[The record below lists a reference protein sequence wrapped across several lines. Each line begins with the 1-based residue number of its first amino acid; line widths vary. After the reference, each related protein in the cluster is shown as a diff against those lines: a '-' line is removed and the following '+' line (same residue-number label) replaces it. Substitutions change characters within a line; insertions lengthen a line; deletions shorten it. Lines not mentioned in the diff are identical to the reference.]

1 MTARAR
7 RRGAAATRADGARP
21 DLLAR
26 LAARSAERAQQQLLR
41 RLVTV
46 DAVDGPWLTLEGRR
60 LLGFCSNDYLGLAG
74 DARVRAALARA
85 VAEHGVGS
93 GAAHLVCGHHR
104 AHAALEAELADW
116 LGRERALCFSSGW
129 MAALGCAGAVL
140 ERGDLSVQDKWN
152 HASLLDAARYAG
164 AELVRYPHADA
175 GAAAR
180 QLATR
185 GGRAALL
192 ASDGVFSMDGDV
204 APLAALAA
212 LAARERATLLIDD
225 AHALGVLG
233 PEGRGSV
240 AEAGLGPDQ
249 VPVLLATLGKALGTG
264 GAFIAGSH
272 ALIEGLLQFARPYVY
287 TTAAPPAL
295 AAATLTA
302 LRIARTE
309 DWRRQHL
316 QALIER
322 FKRGAAELGL
332 ALPPSRT
339 PIQPLAVADAGRALV
354 LQQAL
359 AARGVWVQAI
369 RPPTV
374 PSARLR
380 ITLSAAHGERDVD
393 ALLAALAAERGL
405 LATPA

>member
-1 MTARAR
+1 
-7 RRGAAATRADGARP
+7 
-21 DLLAR
+21 
-26 LAARSAERAQQQLLR
+26 
-41 RLVTV
+41 
-46 DAVDGPWLTLEGRR
+46 
-60 LLGFCSNDYLGLAG
+60 
-74 DARVRAALARA
+74 
-85 VAEHGVGS
+85 
-93 GAAHLVCGHHR
+93 
-104 AHAALEAELADW
+104 
-116 LGRERALCFSSGW
+116 
-129 MAALGCAGAVL
+129 
-140 ERGDLSVQDKWN
+140 VQDKWN
-152 HASLLDAARYAG
+152 HASLLDAARYAA

-204 APLAALAA
+204 APLAELAE

-264 GAFIAGSH
+264 GAFIAGSR

-316 QALIER
+316 QALIAR

-332 ALPPSRT
+332 ALAPSRT